1 MKIARI
7 LYPVKNLGPGN
18 RIGIWFSG
26 CHRYCKGCANP
37 ELWDDKSIGDI
48 SGETVQMV
56 IGQLRSDKYPEIDG
70 VTISGGEPFLQPDA
84 LREVINILLKEN
96 ITDILVY
103 SGYQKVE
110 LEAEYKDIL
119 EDISVLVDGAYIQE
133 ENDGHPL
140 KGSKNQMIH
149 YMKQECQDVYEK
161 YILEEMEK
169 NHVQMFTLSDGKI
182 ATGIHRQDFLQEYD
196 KRILKKI

>member
-18 RIGIWFSG
+18 RIGIWFGG

-70 VTISGGEPFLQPDA
+70 VTISGGEPFLLPDA
-84 LREVINILLKEN
+84 LSEVINILLKEN
-96 ITDILVY
+96 IKDILVY
-103 SGYQKVE
+103 CGYQKVE
-110 LEAEYKDIL
+110 LESEYKDIL

-149 YMKQECQDVYEK
+149 YMKQECQDGYEN

-182 ATGIHRQDFLQEYD
+182 AT
-196 KRILKKI
+196 

>member
-26 CHRYCKGCANP
+26 CHKYCKGCANP

-96 ITDILVY
+96 IKDILVY

-110 LEAEYKDIL
+110 LESEY
-119 EDISVLVDGAYIQE
+119 
-133 ENDGHPL
+133 
-140 KGSKNQMIH
+140 
-149 YMKQECQDVYEK
+149 
-161 YILEEMEK
+161 
-169 NHVQMFTLSDGKI
+169 
-182 ATGIHRQDFLQEYD
+182 
-196 KRILKKI
+196 